1 MSALTTRQFW
11 LGLLVA
17 IVGFWVALAGA
28 MWVWGGMSTIVGD
41 MSGTC
46 EHVTVKYFGP
56 GTDAGQQCFAQ
67 SSQSPL
73 GISGV
78 LAGFLFILVGAAI
91 IAAACWIL
99 VKATE
104 LFGSIRAA

>member
-11 LGLLVA
+11 LGLLVT

-41 MSGTC
+41 MSGAC
-46 EHVTVKYFGP
+46 ERVTLKYFGP
-56 GTDAGQQCFAQ
+56 GTDAGQECFAQ

-78 LAGFLFILVGAAI
+78 LAGFLMILVGAAI

-104 LFGSIRAA
+104 LFGAIRTA